1 MGLTLLTHDVALRS
15 SSLRSSWVRWH
26 KFPFSILRNHR
37 TNVDVC
43 WFFKYDTPIS
53 HTAGNIITSLDA
65 DASKDRWR
73 SVKTTDPLGLKP

>member
-1 MGLTLLTHDVALRS
+1 MELTLLTHDVALLS

-26 KFPFSILRNHR
+26 KLPFSIFRNHR
-37 TNVDVC
+37 ANVDVRRL
-43 WFFKYDTPIS
+43 FKHHTPIS
-53 HTAGNIITSLDA
+53 NTAGNIVTSLDA